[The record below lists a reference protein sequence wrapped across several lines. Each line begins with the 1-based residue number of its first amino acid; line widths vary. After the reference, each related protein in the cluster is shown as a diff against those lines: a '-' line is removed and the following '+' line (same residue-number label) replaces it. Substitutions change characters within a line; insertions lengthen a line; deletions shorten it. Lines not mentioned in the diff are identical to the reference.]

1 MIRVNDN
8 FTLLSQSYLFS
19 EIARKVTDF
28 ARSHPDAD
36 IIRMGIGDVTRPVC
50 SAAVEAMHRAVDDEA
65 SAGTFHGYGPEQ
77 GYAFLR
83 EAIAAYDYE
92 ARGINI
98 APEEIFVSD
107 GAKSDTGNI
116 GDILSR
122 DCRVAVTD
130 PVYPV
135 YVDTNVMAGR
145 AGAPLPDGKGWSGIE
160 YLPCT
165 VENGFLPSLPATNPD
180 IIYLCFPN
188 NPTGT
193 VLEATELKK
202 WVDYALANGCLILF
216 DAAYEAYVTTPGVPR
231 SIYEIEGAR
240 RCAIEFRSF
249 SKTAGF
255 TGVRCGYTVVPSD
268 LEGVDA
274 NGCKVSLHQLWNRR
288 QCTKFNGASYISQR
302 AAEALYTPK
311 GRMQVD
317 QTIAYYRNNASML
330 LKGLSEAGLKAF
342 GGVDA
347 PYIWVKTPDSMS
359 SSWQFFDYLLREASI
374 VGTPGVGFGHAGE
387 GYFRLT
393 AFSSEEAT
401 AEACSRICKLKFP
414 TNS

>member
-8 FTLLSQSYLFS
+8 FTLLPQSYLFS
-19 EIARKVTDF
+19 EIARKVSDF
-28 ARSHPDAD
+28 TREHPDAS
-36 IIRMGIGDVTRPVC
+36 IIRMGIGDVTRPIC
-50 SAAVEAMHRAVDDEA
+50 PAAIEAMHRAVDDE
-65 SAGTFHGYGPEQ
+65 SSETTFHGYGPEQ
-77 GYAFLR
+77 GYLFLR
-83 EAIAAYDYE
+83 EAIAENDYR
-92 ARGINI
+92 ARGVDVS
-98 APEEIFVSD
+98 ADEIFVSD

-116 GDILSR
+116 GDILAR

-145 AGAPLPDGKGWSGIE
+145 AGTPLPDGAGWSDIE
-160 YLPCT
+160 LLPCT
-165 VENGFLPSLPATNPD
+165 EANGFVPSLPSSRPD

-193 VLEATELKK
+193 VLTADQLKK
-202 WVDYALANGCLILF
+202 WVDYALANDALILF
-216 DAAYEAYVTTPGVPR
+216 DSAYEAYVRTPGIPR

-255 TGVRCGYTVVPSD
+255 TGVRCGYTVVPSE
-268 LEGVDA
+268 LEGVDSRG
-274 NGCKVSLHQLWNRR
+274 NKVSLRRLWNRR

-302 AAEALYTPK
+302 AAESLYSAD
-311 GRMQVD
+311 GRRQVAAVLD
-317 QTIAYYRNNASML
+317 YYRNNAAML
-330 LKGLSEAGLKAF
+330 LKGLSEAGLKAY

-347 PYIWVKTPDSMS
+347 PYIWVKTPDDMP
-359 SSWQFFDYLLREASI
+359 SSWQFFDYLLSEVGI
-374 VGTPGVGFGHAGE
+374 VGTPGAGFGHAGE

-393 AFSSEEAT
+393 AFSSAEATEEACRRL
-401 AEACSRICKLKFP
+401 ARLKL
-414 TNS
+414 